1 MQNKGI
7 IDIVTNKNQGKP
19 DMKCSF
25 YLGLSLRKKNKTK
38 PKNNPTN
45 QPKNSDLSVYSLII
59 KKQNPSE
66 KQAGQKRNGRKSQH
80 VSWRKPPCF
89 AIRNPA
95 SETVSI
101 KPLILYIMYGFGC
114 LFFFNLGQQVKT
126 SRFILLMDKN
136 LFARACNLTV
146 WLPGEFGLHC

>member
-1 MQNKGI
+1 MISWLTKTKGSQI
-7 IDIVTNKNQGKP
+7 WNVVFILAYP
-19 DMKCSF
+19 WE
-25 YLGLSLRKKNKTK
+25 KKNKNK

-45 QPKNSDLSVYSLII
+45 QLKNSELSVYSLVI

-66 KQAGQKRNGRKSQH
+66 RQAGQKWNGCKTQH

-89 AIRNPA
+89 AIRNSA

-101 KPLILYIMYGFGC
+101 KPLILYIMYGFGY
-114 LFFFNLGQQVKT
+114 FFNLKQQIKA

-136 LFARACNLTV
+136 LFARAGNLTV